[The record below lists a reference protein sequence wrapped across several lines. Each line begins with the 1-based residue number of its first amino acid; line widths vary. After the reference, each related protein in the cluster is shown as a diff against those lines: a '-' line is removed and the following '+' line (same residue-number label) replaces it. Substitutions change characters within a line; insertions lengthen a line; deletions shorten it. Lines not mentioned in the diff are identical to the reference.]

1 MFQHK
6 RRYDKENLMQDQAAA
21 TPPEDVDIEEIMQQ
35 IRRQILAKKA
45 ALSPTGGLETPT
57 GGKRLPPEFY
67 EQLYQAGLAY
77 DQIGV
82 RLFVTPVKIPIFGR
96 ILVQL
101 RAKLH
106 ELVLYYVNQ
115 LAAEQIKV
123 NTHLLQ
129 SLSILSQT
137 LENEAPDADV

>member
-6 RRYDKENLMQDQAAA
+6 RRYDKENLMQDQAA
-21 TPPEDVDIEEIMQQ
+21 PPPRDDGAMKESMQQ
-35 IRRQILAKKA
+35 IRHQIIAKKA
-45 ALSPTGGLETPT
+45 ALTPTGGLETRP

-67 EQLYQAGLAY
+67 EHLYQAGLAY

-82 RLFVTPVKIPIFGR
+82 RLFVTPVKMPIFGR

-137 LENEAPDADV
+137 LENETPDADV